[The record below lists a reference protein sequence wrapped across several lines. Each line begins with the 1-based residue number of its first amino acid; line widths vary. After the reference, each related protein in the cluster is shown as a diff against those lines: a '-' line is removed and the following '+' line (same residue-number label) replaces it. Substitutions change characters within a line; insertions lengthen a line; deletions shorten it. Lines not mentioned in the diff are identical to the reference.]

1 MMNADRLGLAQL
13 YQLRGRVGRSGA
25 SSYVYFV
32 VPPEL
37 KDCAKKRINTIKSV
51 NSLGSGLNIAMQDM
65 DIRGFGNV
73 IGEAQSGKIKEVG
86 IELYKKTCRDINDGK
101 STYDFC
107 SITRVAASTIQK
119 SCEKIAEDLKS
130 KKIIQYYLLFYS

>member
-73 IGEAQSGKIKEVG
+73 IGEAQKI
-86 IELYKKTCRDINDGK
+86 
-101 STYDFC
+101 
-107 SITRVAASTIQK
+107 
-119 SCEKIAEDLKS
+119 
-130 KKIIQYYLLFYS
+130 